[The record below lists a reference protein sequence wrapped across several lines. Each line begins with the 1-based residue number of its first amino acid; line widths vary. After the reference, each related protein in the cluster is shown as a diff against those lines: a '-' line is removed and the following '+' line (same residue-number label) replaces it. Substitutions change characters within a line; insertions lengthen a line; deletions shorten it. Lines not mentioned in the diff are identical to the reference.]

1 MQLKWIISFF
11 ICLILLNAQ
20 TDIFSE
26 NPGFIYVRSDTT
38 AVPIYI
44 NGNLIGHT
52 PIYKPIPVLEGIH
65 HISSHPPSIRDPFL
79 QYANTKE
86 MKQVFVM
93 SGDTVEVLLDTY
105 LLTNRLNQIKKDYYF
120 TNYVGIA
127 ISLLVVW
134 QLWILASN

>member
-11 ICLILLNAQ
+11 ICLRLLNAQ

-79 QYANTKE
+79 QYANTEE

>member
-1 MQLKWIISFF
+1 MQLKWIIYLFV
-11 ICLILLNAQ
+11 CLKLLNAQ
-20 TDIFSE
+20 INIFSE
-26 NPGFIYVRSDTT
+26 NPGFIHVRSDTT

-79 QYANTKE
+79 QYSNTDD

-105 LLTNRLNQIKKDYYF
+105 LLTNRLNQMKKDYYF
-120 TNYVGIA
+120 TNYVGIG
-127 ISLLVVW
+127 ISLLVIW
-134 QLWILASN
+134 QLWILSSQ

>member
-1 MQLKWIISFF
+1 MQLKWIILFS
-11 ICLILLNAQ
+11 ICLRLLNAQ

-79 QYANTKE
+79 QYANTQE

-105 LLTNRLNQIKKDYYF
+105 LLNHRLNQIKKDYYF
-120 TNYVGIA
+120 TNYVGIG

-134 QLWILASN
+134 QLWILASQ

>member
-1 MQLKWIISFF
+1 MQLKWIIYLFV
-11 ICLILLNAQ
+11 CLKLLNAQ
-20 TDIFSE
+20 INIFSE
-26 NPGFIYVRSDTT
+26 NPGYIHVKSDTT

-52 PIYKPIPVLEGIH
+52 PIFKPIPVLEGIH

-79 QYANTKE
+79 QYSNTDD

-105 LLTNRLNQIKKDYYF
+105 LLTNRLNQMKKDYYF
-120 TNYVGIA
+120 TNYVGIG
-127 ISLLVVW
+127 ISLLVIW
-134 QLWILASN
+134 QLWILSSQ

>member
-11 ICLILLNAQ
+11 ICLRLLNAQ

-44 NGNLIGHT
+44 NGKLIGHT

-79 QYANTKE
+79 QYANTEE

-120 TNYVGIA
+120 TNYVGIG